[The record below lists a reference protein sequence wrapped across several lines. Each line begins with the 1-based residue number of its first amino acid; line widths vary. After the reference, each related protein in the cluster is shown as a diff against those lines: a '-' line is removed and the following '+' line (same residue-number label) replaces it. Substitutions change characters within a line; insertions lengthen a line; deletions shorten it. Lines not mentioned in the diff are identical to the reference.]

1 MYLCIAKVLAKKLI
15 SKYFTN
21 KISKNTKFII
31 ILNNKYIIMEDKVLR
46 IRKLIAHLGIS
57 NGKFADAIGVYRSDF
72 SNYLS
77 GKRTISEKFVD
88 KIVNAYPDVK
98 KSWLMTGDGE
108 MFAVGENA
116 NIKDEPTNIGKSNGT
131 PYYDLD
137 AAACGSMAGF
147 GQALT
152 DSNNS
157 GYISLPFLKTR
168 EGDMFIQTRG
178 RSMIDAECPERSIPE
193 GAIVLIRNWR
203 ERHIEWG
210 EIYCLVTADGYVV
223 KKLMPGDDDS
233 HIKCVSA
240 DSINYPPF
248 SVALSDIQGIAR
260 VVAVVSTTVL

>member
-1 MYLCIAKVLAKKLI
+1 MTGKNLKELI
-15 SKYFTN
+15 
-21 KISKNTKFII
+21 
-31 ILNNKYIIMEDKVLR
+31 DV
-46 IRKLIAHLGIS
+46 LGIS
-57 NGKFADAIGVYRSDF
+57 QRKLAEQMGVTPQ
-72 SNYLS
+72 
-77 GKRTISEKFVD
+77 TISAILTAKDVRTSTIERIASVTNMPISYFFKEEREHQ
-88 KIVNAYPDVK
+88 NAVASGAPA
-98 KSWLMTGDGE
+98 SE
-108 MFAVGENA
+108 
-116 NIKDEPTNIGKSNGT
+116 NIGKSNGT

>member
-1 MYLCIAKVLAKKLI
+1 MDKTDMLDSLIRHYTKGNKAKFATMIGVSPQTLSKWLGRNTFDAEVLY
-15 SKYFTN
+15 KYC
-21 KISKNTKFII
+21 
-31 ILNNKYIIMEDKVLR
+31 E
-46 IRKLIAHLGIS
+46 GIS
-57 NGKFADAIGVYRSDF
+57 AEWL
-72 SNYLS
+72 LS
-77 GKRTISEKFVD
+77 GI
-88 KIVNAYPDVK
+88 
-98 KSWLMTGDGE
+98 GE
-108 MFAVGENA
+108 MTQQEGEKNAVASGAPASE
-116 NIKDEPTNIGKSNGT
+116 NIGKSNGT

>member
-1 MYLCIAKVLAKKLI
+1 MTGNRLKEILYQKKVSQSQIAKQLGVSQQSFNQMLAAADIKSSL
-15 SKYFTN
+15 
-21 KISKNTKFII
+21 
-31 ILNNKYIIMEDKVLR
+31 LER
-46 IRKLIAHLGIS
+46 IAEAL
-57 NGKFADAIGVYRSDF
+57 
-72 SNYLS
+72 
-77 GKRTISEKFVD
+77 
-88 KIVNAYPDVK
+88 
-98 KSWLMTGDGE
+98 
-108 MFAVGENA
+108 GENMSLFYPIEREHQNA
-116 NIKDEPTNIGKSNGT
+116 VASGASSSENIGKSNGT

>member
-1 MYLCIAKVLAKKLI
+1 MTGNRLKEILYQKKVSQSQIAKQLGVSQQSFNQMLAAADIKSSL
-15 SKYFTN
+15 
-21 KISKNTKFII
+21 
-31 ILNNKYIIMEDKVLR
+31 LER
-46 IRKLIAHLGIS
+46 IAEAL
-57 NGKFADAIGVYRSDF
+57 
-72 SNYLS
+72 
-77 GKRTISEKFVD
+77 
-88 KIVNAYPDVK
+88 
-98 KSWLMTGDGE
+98 
-108 MFAVGENA
+108 GENMSLFYPIEREHQNA
-116 NIKDEPTNIGKSNGT
+116 VASGAPASENIGKSNGT

>member
-1 MYLCIAKVLAKKLI
+1 MKSDDNQAKVMRTKHLIRNLGLSNGRFADEIGVDRGEMSRYLNEKQPITDKLI
-15 SKYFTN
+15 
-21 KISKNTKFII
+21 
-31 ILNNKYIIMEDKVLR
+31 L
-46 IRKLIAHLGIS
+46 
-57 NGKFADAIGVYRSDF
+57 
-72 SNYLS
+72 
-77 GKRTISEKFVD
+77 
-88 KIVNAYPDVK
+88 KIVDRFPNISFA
-98 KSWLMTGDGE
+98 WLYCGTGDMDVNNDKKTE
-108 MFAVGENA
+108 MQQET
-116 NIKDEPTNIGKSNGT
+116 KEQKQSIGKSNGT